1 MLAPNASAG
10 YWLGCVMR
18 MGPRGTDFDVR
29 YYELYDGYD
38 DEYYFD
44 REGEIS
50 SCAVGSILGTV
61 DLDALSGNNR
71 FTVSSEEHD
80 ALTELAEQ
88 SRQTLVEERA
98 AERRRASNFR
108 RADDEQREE
117 EGRTWRSTSS
127 RRRRGLS
134 GE

>member
-1 MLAPNASAG
+1 MS
-10 YWLGCVMR
+10 
-18 MGPRGTDFDVR
+18 GPSD
-29 YYELYDGYD
+29 YELYDGYD

-61 DLDALSGNNR
+61 DLVALSGINQ